1 MKVILLQNV
10 PGLGTQGDLVEVADG
25 YGRNYLIP
33 RGLAE
38 QATKGNVKSLEMRRE
53 ALKKRAQREEAQ
65 ARELASRLEAL
76 TVTIRAKAG
85 ESGRLFGS
93 VTTSDIVQAL
103 QESAGIELDRRK
115 IELEE
120 PIKAL
125 GRYQVPVKLYP
136 GVVATLP
143 VEVVSQEGDG
153 SQE

>member
-38 QATKGNVKSLEMRRE
+38 QATKGNMKSLEMRRE
-53 ALKKRAQREEAQ
+53 ALKRRAQREEAA

-76 TVTIRAKAG
+76 SITIRTKAG

-93 VTTSDIVQAL
+93 VTSGDIAEAVQQA
-103 QESAGIELDRRK
+103 AGIELDRRK

-120 PIKAL
+120 SIKAL
-125 GRYQVPVKLYP
+125 GSYQVPVKLYP
-136 GVVATLP
+136 GVTATLA
-143 VEVVSQEGDG
+143 VEVVSQEGGD